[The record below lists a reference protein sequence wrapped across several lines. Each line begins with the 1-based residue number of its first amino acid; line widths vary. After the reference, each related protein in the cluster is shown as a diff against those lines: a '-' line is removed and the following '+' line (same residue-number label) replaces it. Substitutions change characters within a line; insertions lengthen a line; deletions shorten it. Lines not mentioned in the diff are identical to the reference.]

1 MEVGH
6 ALHVFM
12 ESIEERK
19 NSNFLSMAIQKELER
34 AAIDDDT
41 VTKERVQMTTN
52 LFYGLFSFF
61 FFPFNLRKSS

>member
-19 NSNFLSMAIQKELER
+19 NSNFLSIAVQKEIEK
-34 AAIDDDT
+34 ASFDDDT
-41 VTKERVQMTTN
+41 VTKERLQMTTKP
-52 LFYGLFSFF
+52 FYGLFSFF
-61 FFPFNLRKSS
+61 FFPLNL